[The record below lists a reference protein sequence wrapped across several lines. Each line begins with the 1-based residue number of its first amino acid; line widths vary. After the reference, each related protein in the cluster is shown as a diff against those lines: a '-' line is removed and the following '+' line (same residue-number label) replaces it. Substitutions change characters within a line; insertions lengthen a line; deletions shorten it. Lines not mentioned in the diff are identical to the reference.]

1 MNRNEGGA
9 AIERTSRISM
19 DASYSAL
26 SKVEIREIMVG
37 LGLAMLLSAL
47 DQTIVVTAMPTI
59 GRELGDVEHL
69 PWIVTAYLVAST
81 AVTPLYGKLADMYG
95 RQIMLLIGVALFMLG
110 SLCCALANGMD
121 FLALA
126 RGLQGMGGG
135 GLIALSQT
143 VVADIVSPRERG
155 RYQTYFASVF
165 ATSSF
170 AGPVLGGFFAEHW
183 RWSLI
188 FWINLPLGAF
198 ALFLIRTRLARLPQR
213 RHPHRLDIAGALLL
227 VLASSLLLLALS
239 SGGADH
245 PWTSAPILI
254 MFAASAICWSALAW
268 RESAAEEPLVPLT
281 VLHNQIVRNSTL
293 SSSLGFGT
301 FVALTVAAPIYF
313 EGALGL
319 SADQSGLALI
329 PLMAGTVAGATVSGR
344 AMAHARHYKR
354 LPLAGLALAL
364 FSMAFLSLKLGEL
377 SLIEVNLLL
386 AAASVGV
393 GAMLP
398 VATVSVQNAV
408 PTRDLGT
415 ATAVMQFFRQLSS
428 AIIAAIFGAIALG
441 GNAADIL
448 RESHAARHS
457 PQTAAGGDFTA
468 SFSLVFAAGAAL
480 IALSLFF
487 LARMEEKPFAEERRF

>member
-1 MNRNEGGA
+1 
-9 AIERTSRISM
+9 M
-19 DASYSAL
+19 DATSGAL
-26 SKVEIREIMVG
+26 TKTEIREIMVG

-47 DQTIVVTAMPTI
+47 DQTIVATAMPTI

-69 PWIVTAYLVAST
+69 PWIVTAYLIAST

-110 SLCCALANGMD
+110 SLCCAVATDMN

-170 AGPVLGGFFAEHW
+170 AGPVLGGFFAEHLH
-183 RWSLI
+183 WSYI
-188 FWINLPLGAF
+188 FWINLPLGVV
-198 ALFLIRTRLARLPQR
+198 ALFLIRTRLSRLPQR
-213 RHPHRLDIAGALLL
+213 RHPHRLDIAGAALLI
-227 VLASSLLLLALS
+227 LASSLLLLALS
-239 SGGADH
+239 SGGAQY
-245 PWTSAPILI
+245 PWFSAPILAT
-254 MFAASAICWSALAW
+254 FAASALCWSLLAW
-268 RESAAEEPLVPLT
+268 RESTAEEPLVPLT
-281 VLHNQIVRNSTL
+281 VLHNCIVRNSTL

-301 FVALTVAAPIYF
+301 FIALTVVAPIYF

-329 PLMAGTVAGATVSGR
+329 PLMAGTVAGATLSGR
-344 AMAHARHYKR
+344 VMAHTRHYKR
-354 LPLAGLALAL
+354 LPLAGLSLALAA
-364 FSMAFLSLKLGEL
+364 MAFLSLDLDGL
-377 SLIEVNLLL
+377 SLIGVNVLL
-386 AAASVGV
+386 AVASVGV

-408 PTRDLGT
+408 ATRDLGT
-415 ATAVMQFFRQLSS
+415 ATAAMQFFRQLTS
-428 AIIAAIFGAIALG
+428 AIVAAIFGAIALG
-441 GNAADIL
+441 GDAADML
-448 RESHAARHS
+448 REAHAARRALQPIDS
-457 PQTAAGGDFTA
+457 AELAEGFRFVFVAA
-468 SFSLVFAAGAAL
+468 AAL

-487 LARMEEKPFAEERRF
+487 LARMEEKPFSEERRF